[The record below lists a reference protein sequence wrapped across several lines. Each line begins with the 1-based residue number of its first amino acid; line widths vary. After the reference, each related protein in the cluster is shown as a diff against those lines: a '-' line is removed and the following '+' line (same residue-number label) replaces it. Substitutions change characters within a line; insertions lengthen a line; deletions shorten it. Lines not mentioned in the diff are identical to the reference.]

1 MSHLSALGPIRRGA
15 LVLLAMLLVAVTSAC
30 GGNGNRGFPK
40 DAGQY
45 EIVKGTLVFDGEKY
59 ELNWLDAAGSSHKAE
74 GRDVRMQK
82 DERTFLEVGS
92 GSPLV
97 HLKED
102 EAVTVR
108 GRDRDGL
115 FESPWFPF
123 FLGYALG
130 GGIGG
135 PTTYYPG
142 DQRARGA
149 GYHYPPSD
157 SFGRGDQLNGSVERS
172 KPEVPDYKK
181 VPPAPHSVSGQSSGT
196 GGGNAASNKAT
207 GPSGGQSGGTGGGS
221 AASSKGG
228 FANSGGGTGVG
239 GGASYGSPSK
249 SSSGS
254 GGDSGSGSAAS
265 SKGRSSAPSSP
276 PKAPSMPR
284 RR

>member
-1 MSHLSALGPIRRGA
+1 MSPLSAAGQVRRA
-15 LVLLAMLLVAVTSAC
+15 AVVLLALLLVAVTTAC

-40 DAGQY
+40 DPGQY
-45 EIVKGTLVFDGEKY
+45 EIVKGTLIYDGQKY
-59 ELNWLDAAGSSHKAE
+59 ELNWLDAAGSTHKAE

-82 DERTFLEVGS
+82 DERTFLEVGQ
-92 GSPLV
+92 GSPLI

-115 FESPWFPF
+115 FDSPWFPF
-123 FLGYALG
+123 FLGYAVG
-130 GGIGG
+130 GGLGG

-142 DQRARGA
+142 DQRSNGA

-157 SFGRGDQLNGSVERS
+157 SFGRGDQLNGSVQRS
-172 KPEVPDYKK
+172 KPEPPDYTK

-196 GGGNAASNKAT
+196 GGGNAATNKST
-207 GPSGGQSGGTGGGS
+207 GASGGQSGGTGGGS
-221 AASSKGG
+221 AASNKGG

-239 GGASYGSPSK
+239 GGAGYGSPSK
-249 SSSGS
+249 PPTGTGS
-254 GGDSGSGSAAS
+254 NGGTGAS
-265 SKGRSSAPSSP
+265 NPSRPSAPSSP